1 MDVQLC
7 VTTPIGS
14 MYQSELIARD
24 YSIIIQGKTF
34 LANLILLRIQ
44 GYDVILGMDWL
55 AKYCATIDC
64 KQKTLVVSTLEE
76 ERLVYT
82 GKRDYT
88 IPLISTVKA
97 YKLVQKGCTAFLC
110 VVEVVDTSKVE
121 LDNIPIV
128 CEFLEVF

>member
-1 MDVQLC
+1 
-7 VTTPIGS
+7 
-14 MYQSELIARD
+14 
-24 YSIIIQGKTF
+24 
-34 LANLILLRIQ
+34 
-44 GYDVILGMDWL
+44 VILGMDWL